1 MGGAVVRLVPHVQRA
16 SCRVA
21 EGDREGRGRGL
32 PRPRKRPAFYT
43 WQSVATR
50 RSARAFR
57 RVSGCFPL
65 AAGPAEDAMRS
76 VLHWGARGI
85 FGQMLIAHYGLSPGF
100 GSLGREPVEV
110 LKHAVAGPRVGP
122 ARYDA
127 RL

>member
-32 PRPRKRPAFYT
+32 PRPRQLPTFYT

-57 RVSGCFPL
+57 RVSGCFHSGCWPGRGRDAL
-65 AAGPAEDAMRS
+65 RIALGSARHFRTDVDRAVRAEARVRVPRTRAGGGVEARGSRAAG
-76 VLHWGARGI
+76 WART
-85 FGQMLIAHYGLSPGF
+85 L
-100 GSLGREPVEV
+100 
-110 LKHAVAGPRVGP
+110 
-122 ARYDA
+122 
-127 RL
+127 